1 MTVEILGRRNSW
13 WATGR
18 SNIAPLYK
26 IARDE
31 LSIIKD
37 NLYAR
42 RIQIITGP
50 RRAGKSTLM
59 QQAISYLLDGGVEPK
74 RILFLSADD
83 PTVFGGKRSIG
94 DILEF
99 YAANILH
106 ESIPSITKRVF
117 IFIDE
122 IHMLDGW
129 QPWLKSYYEPQY
141 NVKFIISGA
150 SLSHL
155 FDGSRESLLGR
166 TDALR
171 LMPLNFIQFCKFCCV
186 YKEAEKISEFI
197 ETVPRVSLYEDPLE
211 YYEELSYD
219 PWRWDAYKPYV
230 TAALNEFLLIG
241 GYPEYFSDANAAI
254 WQKRLV
260 EDIIGQGLYRD
271 IVGVHKIKTPDKLEK
286 LLYFIAGN
294 YGKSFSV
301 KAIADSIGCDNETV
315 GAYLSYLTQAYMTI
329 VLQNY
334 TPNTSKTLRQD
345 KTLFILDNGIANA
358 MLRLPG
364 VDEDRAVHI
373 VESVC
378 ARDAL
383 AACELNLW
391 KLYYWKERD
400 YEIDLVIDRKTDA
413 LPIEVMYGPGASGNS
428 VAAFKKSFYYLKAP
442 VSVVITKDRLGKDQD
457 SVYIPFWLAR

>member
-1 MTVEILGRRNSW
+1 MTVEILGRRNGW
-13 WATGR
+13 WSSGK
-18 SNIAPLYK
+18 SNFAPLYK
-26 IARDE
+26 IAREE
-31 LSIIKD
+31 LSAIKD

-59 QQAISYLLDGGVEPK
+59 QQAAAYLLESGVDPK

-83 PTVFGGKRSIG
+83 PTVFDGKSSIG

-99 YAANILH
+99 YATNVLH
-106 ESIPSITKRVF
+106 EAIPSLTKRVF
-117 IFIDE
+117 FFIDE
-122 IHMLDGW
+122 IHMQDGW
-129 QPWLKSYYEPQY
+129 QLWLKNYYEPQY
-141 NVKFIISGA
+141 NVKFVISGA

-155 FDGSRESLLGR
+155 FDGARESLLGR

-171 LMPLNFIQFCKFCCV
+171 LMPLGFIQFCKFLSV
-186 YKEAEKISEFI
+186 YKGGEKISEFI
-197 ETVPRVSLYEDPLE
+197 ETIPRCSLYEDPDA
-211 YYEELSYD
+211 YYEELAYD
-219 PWRWDAYKPYV
+219 PWRWEQFKPYAV
-230 TAALNEFLLIG
+230 AALNEFLLIG
-241 GYPEYFSDANAAI
+241 GYPEYFSDASAAL

-271 IVGVHKIKTPDKLEK
+271 IVGVHKVKTPDKLEK

-334 TPNTSKTLRQD
+334 TPNTSKALRQD
-345 KTLFILDNGIANA
+345 KTLFVLDNGIANA
-358 MLRLPG
+358 MLRLPD
-364 VDEDRAVHI
+364 VDEARAAHI

-383 AACELNLW
+383 AACEKNLW
-391 KLYYWKERD
+391 KLFYWKEKD
-400 YEIDLVIDRKTDA
+400 YEVDLVIDRKTDA
-413 LPIEVMYGPGASGNS
+413 LPIEVLYNAVPSGGS
-428 VAAFKKSFYYLKAP
+428 LAAFRKTFYYLKAP
-442 VSVVITKDRLGKDQD
+442 VSVVITKDRLARERDALF
-457 SVYIPFWLAR
+457 VPFWLAR